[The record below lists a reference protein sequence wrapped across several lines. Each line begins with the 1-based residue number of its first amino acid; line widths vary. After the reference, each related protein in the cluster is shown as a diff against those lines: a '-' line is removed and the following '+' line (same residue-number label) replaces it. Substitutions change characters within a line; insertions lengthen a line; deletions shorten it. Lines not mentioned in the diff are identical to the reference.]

1 MAAYDDRYPDDRD
14 RPEPIPPYQS
24 GPGYDPRTGAP
35 LATAPAVVHRRRRGG
50 AFWAAL
56 AVLLLV
62 IGWGLTRLG
71 RNAEPEVAAMDPVN
85 TPTTTTTA
93 GGEVVGDAGVGGR
106 TDGVAVSAAH
116 PDSVGAG
123 AVRQLVTWANQ
134 GGNQALP
141 QESEANHPY
150 TAQGLRLLADALG
163 AASSGRGGEHAAAV
177 ARVRRQADLLQ
188 ASPDDDQHAEYAH
201 AAFMDA
207 ARVIGDL
214 RGGEARAEL
223 TAAASRVQAGRA
235 LSPQGEQVR
244 AYFRLAAAALQGAP
258 ATR

>member
-1 MAAYDDRYPDDRD
+1 MAAYEHHPDDRD

-35 LATAPAVVHRRRRGG
+35 LATAPAVVPRRRRGG
-50 AFWAAL
+50 AFWAGL
-56 AVLLLV
+56 AVLLLA
-62 IGWGLTRLG
+62 IGWGLTQLG
-71 RNAEPEVAAMDPVN
+71 RNAEPEVAALDPID
-85 TPTTTTTA
+85 TPTTATTA
-93 GGEVVGDAGVGGR
+93 GGEVMGDAGVGGR
-106 TDGVAVSAAH
+106 TDGVGVSTGR
-116 PDSVGAG
+116 PDGAG
-123 AVRQLVTWANQ
+123 ANAVEQFVTWAGQ

-141 QESEANHPY
+141 QEPEGSHPY

-163 AASSGRGGEHAAAV
+163 AASAGRGSEHAAAV

-223 TAAASRVQAGRA
+223 TAAASRVQPGRA

-258 ATR
+258 AAR